1 VNSLLEREDF
11 VAFLAEEGLTMVDIE
26 AAKAAEKFSLKPSP
40 IEGLGAF
47 ANHNFADNEIIDVM
61 LFNGTFTTLGRYMN
75 HSPFPNTRPVAVSN
89 GSVFQAAT
97 AIRAGEEL
105 TVDYRSVRELL
116 KKFTLRPS

>member
-11 VAFLAEEGLTMVDIE
+11 AAFLAEEGLTMVEIE
-26 AAKAAEKFSLKPSP
+26 VAKAAEKFALKPSP
-40 IEGLGAF
+40 IDGLGAF
-47 ANHNFADNEIIDVM
+47 ANHDFADNEIIDVM

-75 HSPFPNTRPVAVSN
+75 HSPFPNTRPIAVSN

-97 AIRAGEEL
+97 IIRAGEEL